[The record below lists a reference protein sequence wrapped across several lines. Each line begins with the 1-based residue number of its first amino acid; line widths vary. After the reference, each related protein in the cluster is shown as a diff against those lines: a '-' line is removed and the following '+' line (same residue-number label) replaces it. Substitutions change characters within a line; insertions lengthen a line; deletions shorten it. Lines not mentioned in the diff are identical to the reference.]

1 MRNTQGFPPDP
12 IDLLGIDYFLES
24 AGQAIRLYAG

>member
-12 IDLLGIDYFLES
+12 ENLKSFKRDAATVDFVTY
-24 AGQAIRLYAG
+24 

>member
-1 MRNTQGFPPDP
+1 MQTSFIG